1 MPKSPKVRKK
11 SSRREREERRTSE
24 EGTNPFRK
32 SSRTGRSPS
41 RSEEGNKSKEMKT
54 MIREIRENTAGIR
67 EKNTVLRKELA
78 AVKEEKRELRKELAS
93 VREEMRG
100 REVKWQAEADWK
112 GMKMIEKKWNKKKRR
127 RGRIML

>member
-24 EGTNPFRK
+24 DGTNPFRK

-112 GMKMIEKKWNKKKRR
+112 GMKMIEKKWNKKKE
-127 RGRIML
+127 GEEE